1 MFSSGTSSTL
11 LCRCVYGC
19 GVQDAHLCRVYPVR
33 VLVYQCGAGRLPHPL
48 PPLSWPGT
56 AARYFTFRRLFWLS
70 NSFKVSHLR
79 DALDTDI
86 AIDPTSRVSDK
97 SKSWMADI

>member
-1 MFSSGTSSTL
+1 MVVV
-11 LCRCVYGC
+11 CRMRIYAGFILSECSCISAGL
-19 GVQDAHLCRVYPVR
+19 GAYPTHS
-33 VLVYQCGAGRLPHPL
+33 HPT
-48 PPLSWPGT
+48 PGQVHKT
-56 AARYFTFRRLFWLS
+56 YSAARYFTFRRLFWLS